1 MEPDRAR
8 TNWQSYCVRL
18 PDRVDQREVMQS
30 MLDRGIATRRGIMC
44 IHREKPYAETARFP
58 LPVSE
63 DAQDRTILLPLYP
76 QMTEAE
82 QDQVIG
88 ALQEAVR
95 LLNRGRVV
103 VLGASGNALEIID
116 IIDALGAPWKGRRS
130 G

>member
-1 MEPDRAR
+1 MEPNRAR
-8 TNWQSYCVRL
+8 TNWQSYAVRL
-18 PDRVDQREVMQS
+18 PDGADQREVMQS

-88 ALQEAVR
+88 ALQQAVR
-95 LLNRGRVV
+95 H
-103 VLGASGNALEIID
+103 
-116 IIDALGAPWKGRRS
+116 
-130 G
+130 